1 MFMKSRFSK
10 VLRMGAALMV
20 FGVAPA
26 VMAGEAPS
34 DDEIVAMSKDSAK
47 MAEAQKK
54 FQTTCASCH
63 GPQGAG
69 MVGPNLTDNHWIKG
83 GKPANIFKQITEG
96 SPAKGMPPM
105 GPQLGGPDGV
115 KMMAAYVLTLKGKNL
130 PGKPPQGEEE
140 K

>member
-1 MFMKSRFSK
+1 MKSRFSK
-10 VLRMGAALMV
+10 VLWTGAALV
-20 FGVAPA
+20 ALGVAPA
-26 VMAGEAPS
+26 ALAGEAPK
-34 DDEIVAMSKDSAK
+34 DDDILAMSKDSAK

-69 MVGPNLTDNHWIKG
+69 MVGPNLTDNYWLKG
-83 GKPANIFKQITEG
+83 GKPSNVFKSIAEG
-96 SPAKGMPPM
+96 APAKGMPPM
-105 GPQLGGPDGV
+105 LPQLGGEDGV
-115 KMMAAYVLTLKGKNL
+115 KTMAAYVMTLKGKNL